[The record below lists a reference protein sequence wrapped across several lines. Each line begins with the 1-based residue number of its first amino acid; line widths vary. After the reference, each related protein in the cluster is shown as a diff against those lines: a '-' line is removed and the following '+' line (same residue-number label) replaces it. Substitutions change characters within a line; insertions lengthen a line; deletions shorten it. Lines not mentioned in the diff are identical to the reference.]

1 MTKRFLILTATL
13 LLGSALHFQSAAQ
26 WAHDFR
32 YSMEIPEIVNIQS
45 SETHL
50 YVLSESEGLIVFRA
64 YEDDTEWLYSSTG
77 MQQRGHILQSDI
89 RFAYLYGNNRRLTVV
104 EPTSVLG
111 VYSSTVLP
119 HRPLSVKRISD
130 YLYIAMGENGLGK
143 ISLKTPDDVDAGV
156 EPFDPSRLEGSNVQ
170 SLATDNNLVLYVLSD
185 RRTLDIYEF
194 TADTGEEGEL
204 VHTDRVETDLDLDK
218 IFLTDE
224 ELIGTDRSGN
234 IYLIDSNGRTRST
247 ASVEDR
253 VERLEIWNDN
263 LVVRTQNGSL
273 WLGQLGGELSRWKSD
288 ESAGNFFTVT
298 GGRLWAT
305 EFNRLSPVVE
315 SAGETGGQAR
325 SDSGPLRLQE
335 ISDITI
341 PFPRP
346 LLLPIKLEN
355 GGNSQVV
362 SFSYSAP
369 FSNAR
374 IRGNTFYWQPT
385 ANQTGRHRVT
395 ITASNAAGQ
404 RDSQSFTIDLRP
416 FNAPPRL
423 QSSQPVTIPVDEA
436 FEFQITAVDPDGLN
450 PDLIRYL
457 GVDLPDGA
465 SLNERTGTLTWT
477 PNIRQVG
484 SHRFQVIATDQFG
497 AASSQNYEIRVIEL
511 GTDPDSNT
519 EN

>member
-1 MTKRFLILTATL
+1 MKRFLILTATI
-13 LLGSALHFQSAAQ
+13 LLGSALHSQSAAQ

-32 YSMEIPEIVNIQS
+32 YGMEIPQIMNIQS

-50 YVLSESEGLIVFRA
+50 YVLSESEGLIVFRT
-64 YEDDTEWLYSSTG
+64 YDDDLEWLYSSTG
-77 MQQRGHILQSDI
+77 MQQRGHILESDI
-89 RFAYLYGNNRRLTVV
+89 RFAYLYGDNRRLTVV

-119 HRPLSVKRISD
+119 HRPLTVKRISD
-130 YLYIAMGENGLGK
+130 YLYIAMGDNGLGK

-156 EPFDPSRLEGSNVQ
+156 ESFDPDRLDGRRVH
-170 SLATDNNLVLYVLSD
+170 SLATDNNLVLYVLSN

-204 VHTDRVETDLDLDK
+204 VHADRVETDIELDK

-224 ELIGTDRSGN
+224 ELIGTDRNGN
-234 IYLIDSNGRTRST
+234 IYLIDSNGRTRTT
-247 ASVEDR
+247 ASVNAP
-253 VERLEIWNDN
+253 VERLEIWNDQ
-263 LVVRTQNGSL
+263 LAVRTQNGSM
-273 WLGQLGGELSRWKSD
+273 WLGSLGGDLTEWKSD
-288 ESAGNFFTVT
+288 EHAGNYFTVT
-298 GGRLWAT
+298 GNQLWAT
-305 EFNRLSPVVE
+305 EFDRLSPVVQSE
-315 SAGETGGQAR
+315 RRPDGETA

-335 ISDITI
+335 IDDITI

-355 GGNSQVV
+355 GSYSEDV

-374 IRGNTFYWQPT
+374 IRGNTFYWQPS
-385 ANQTGRHRVT
+385 ANQTGRHTVT
-395 ITASNAAGQ
+395 ITASNSAGQ

-423 QSSQPVTIPVDEA
+423 SSSQPVTIPVDES

-465 SLNERTGTLTWT
+465 RLNERTGVLTWT

-497 AASSQNYEIRVIEL
+497 AASSQNYEIRVIEM
-511 GTDPDSNT
+511 DAEPDSNT
-519 EN
+519 QN